1 MAKVPVLVQ
10 AWTKCNNMVVSWILN
25 CVSPKIL
32 ASVVYKNTALEIWND
47 LKNRF
52 SQKNGL
58 ILFQLQK
65 DLATIYQGDLF
76 ITNHFT
82 QLNVMWDEIENYRAL
97 PCCTCGSCTC
107 SINEKLTQFQLQDL
121 VMQFLMGLNESYN
134 QIRWQILLIDPL
146 PSINKVYS
154 LLVQDES
161 QRAIGHSIGA
171 YVESIAL
178 ATKASGGSSYG
189 GGNASSHVG
198 KGIKNKGKERP
209 ICSHY
214 GITSHVAKKCY
225 KLRGYPLSYKGK
237 EKYSMVIQVGGL
249 DLGFIDSYSMPQQQL
264 FSSQLAFPF
273 ITD

>member
-65 DLATIYQGDLF
+65 ELATIYQGDLF

-107 SINEKLTQFQLQDL
+107 SINEKLTRFQLQDL

-198 KGIKNKGKERP
+198 KGIKNKGKKGLYVVIMESQVMLLRSAINFVAIPLAIRERKSIQWLFKLEVLILGSWTP
-209 ICSHY
+209 ILCLNNSSSH
-214 GITSHVAKKCY
+214 
-225 KLRGYPLSYKGK
+225 LS
-237 EKYSMVIQVGGL
+237 
-249 DLGFIDSYSMPQQQL
+249 QL
-264 FSSQLAFPF
+264 FPSL
-273 ITD
+273 